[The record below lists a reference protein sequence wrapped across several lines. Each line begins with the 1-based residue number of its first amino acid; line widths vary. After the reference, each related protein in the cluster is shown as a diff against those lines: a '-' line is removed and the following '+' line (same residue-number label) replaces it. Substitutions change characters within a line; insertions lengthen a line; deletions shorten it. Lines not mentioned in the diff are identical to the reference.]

1 MPGKRDRTK
10 RLDEIRIKLI
20 STYKKQLIIFAEILE
35 NYNIAKNKFE
45 KNHGED
51 IFDWPPVSE
60 IRLEILNLKK
70 RKKYF
75 LDQGWKASPD
85 KNLTNKIA
93 MIEAETIKVI
103 FSELKSMQEKR
114 FLDAWDNDGQPL
126 FGDPLIDD
134 REARLDLANHC
145 RQIASV

>member
-70 RKKYF
+70 RNT
-75 LDQGWKASPD
+75 SI
-85 KNLTNKIA
+85 KNNITEI
-93 MIEAETIKVI
+93 TIYDSGD
-103 FSELKSMQEKR
+103 FS
-114 FLDAWDNDGQPL
+114 
-126 FGDPLIDD
+126 LI
-134 REARLDLANHC
+134 
-145 RQIASV
+145 ISG